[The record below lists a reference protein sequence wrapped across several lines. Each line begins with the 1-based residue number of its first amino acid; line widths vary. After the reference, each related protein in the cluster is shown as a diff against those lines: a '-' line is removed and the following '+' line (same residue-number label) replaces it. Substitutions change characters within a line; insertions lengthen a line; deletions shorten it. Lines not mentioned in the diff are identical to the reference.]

1 MVKKYIICL
10 SYLILSCDNISKN
23 SKMRKQLPSN
33 ILEDIEIMETQ
44 DSLVFNDLKV
54 LNKIKAV
61 EKYGKP
67 FKYDSFILNDGP
79 TEFRI
84 ELLNIYSKE
93 EVLSNTIKIE
103 ELTWEKD
110 SLNFITVWYDEMTP
124 KDIYVWDKRTEF

>member
-124 KDIYVWDKRTEF
+124 KDIYVWDKRIEF

>member
-1 MVKKYIICL
+1 MIKKYIICL

-23 SKMRKQLPSN
+23 SKIRKQLPSD
-33 ILEDIEIMETQ
+33 ILEDIKIMETQ
-44 DSLVFNDLKV
+44 DSLTFNDLKV
-54 LNKIKAV
+54 LNKRKAV

-79 TEFRI
+79 IEFRI

-93 EVLSNTIKIE
+93 EVLSNTIKVE

-110 SLNFITVWYDEMTP
+110 SLNFIPVWYDKMIP

>member
-10 SYLILSCDNISKN
+10 SYLILSCENISKN

>member
-23 SKMRKQLPSN
+23 SKKRKQLPSN

>member
-79 TEFRI
+79 SEFRI

>member
-54 LNKIKAV
+54 LNKIKAI

-79 TEFRI
+79 SEFRI

-124 KDIYVWDKRTEF
+124 KEIYVWDKRTEF

>member
-54 LNKIKAV
+54 LNKIKAI

-79 TEFRI
+79 SEFRI

>member
-1 MVKKYIICL
+1 
-10 SYLILSCDNISKN
+10 
-23 SKMRKQLPSN
+23 MRKQLPSN

-54 LNKIKAV
+54 LNKIKAI

-67 FKYDSFILNDGP
+67 FKYDSFILNDESS
-79 TEFRI
+79 EFRI